1 MSCAPVFKEI
11 SEKLTEQEKYNY
23 EFGKYMADI
32 CDYIFLVGT
41 DNYEAML
48 KGIKEKN
55 YDEQKVFMMK

>member
-1 MSCAPVFKEI
+1 
-11 SEKLTEQEKYNY
+11 
-23 EFGKYMADI
+23 MADI

-55 YDEQKVFMMK
+55 FDEQKVFKVNLPQD